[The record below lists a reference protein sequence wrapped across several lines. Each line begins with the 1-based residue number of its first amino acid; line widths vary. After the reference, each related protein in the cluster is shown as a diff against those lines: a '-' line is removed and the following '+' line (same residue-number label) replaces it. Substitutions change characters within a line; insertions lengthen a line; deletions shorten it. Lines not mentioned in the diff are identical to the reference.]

1 MVDEHV
7 TVVSDTT
14 ACCPGESGG
23 VVGSGGGGSAG
34 GVGDGGGGDG
44 DGGGGD
50 GDGGGGGRG
59 GHLTPASSLWLQLW
73 LPHVFERNPQSPMRG
88 SLPVHRS
95 GRCPGQTRLVAG
107 RRRTRSGAPGR
118 GRRPARRRFPTSR
131 RRSCPTR
138 RRGTARRDPHTT
150 SSRPPAA
157 AAARA
162 PTAAEARA
170 MSLGRR
176 PPTTGP
182 RRCRRRPRP
191 IRSTSSCRRAALRAW
206 RRACLA

>member
-88 SLPVHRS
+88 SLPVHARQI
-95 GRCPGQTRLVAG
+95 GPVPWPNA
-107 RRRTRSGAPGR
+107 AR
-118 GRRPARRRFPTSR
+118 GRE
-131 RRSCPTR
+131 
-138 RRGTARRDPHTT
+138 TAN
-150 SSRPPAA
+150 
-157 AAARA
+157 
-162 PTAAEARA
+162 
-170 MSLGRR
+170 SLGSPRSR
-176 PPTTGP
+176 QTT
-182 RRCRRRPRP
+182 
-191 IRSTSSCRRAALRAW
+191 RAS
-206 RRACLA
+206 